1 MESEF
6 FSGRIPILIN
16 EEFEKKITELLKVD
30 EYTGPSLNNTV
41 KWFYTTYIVPN
52 MFALIILLFAI
63 FYLYLKWILAN
74 DKKKKRKSLNK
85 KKSKFNSYKKKRNI
99 INSDYLMKPEKIYN
113 QDQDQDQDKNQ
124 NKDKDQNQDQEQYKD
139 LDFDL
144 DNQDLDNKEQNT
156 DKLGMDRIAQRTFA
170 GVYVDRGNMDG
181 NLDDRNFGLS

>member
-113 QDQDQDQDKNQ
+113 QDQNQDQD
-124 NKDKDQNQDQEQYKD
+124 QYKD